1 MDNLKDI
8 VKNGIG
14 IVLQA
19 RSILE
24 GNQEIQIEEKEGIG
38 NIVTQVDLNVE
49 EYIKS
54 RLRTMFPQAQIIA
67 EESADIVE
75 PENDLKF
82 VVDPLDG
89 STNFSNGWPHTIAIG
104 IVNKD
109 ELASGIIYDAL
120 SKKIYFS
127 IKGEGVFEL
136 DANNIENVEKVSQ
149 PKYEKGNIKK
159 SVIAHDTP
167 YGLEAFEK
175 TMLMYPEL
183 VKKGASTKTVGPI
196 SLDVLKTALGREN
209 RPEDYNDAVWHMEVR
224 AWDLCASTAILR
236 ELGGNIIGD
245 NGKPLSIE
253 TLTSPSA
260 KISFIASGNDKLR
273 ENLYNIYQEKVGTK
287 SKDRESE
294 K

>member
-149 PKYEKGNIKK
+149 PKYEKENIKK
-159 SVIAHDTP
+159 SVISHDTP

>member
-136 DANNIENVEKVSQ
+136 DANNIENVEKVIQ

-159 SVIAHDTP
+159 SIIAHDTP

-273 ENLYNIYQEKVGTK
+273 ENLYNIYQEKIGTK

>member
-89 STNFSNGWPHTIAIG
+89 TTNFSNGWPHTIAIG

-136 DANNIENVEKVSQ
+136 DANNIENVEKVIQ

>member
-38 NIVTQVDLNVE
+38 NIVTQVDLNIE

-136 DANNIENVEKVSQ
+136 DANNIENVEKVIQ

>member
-136 DANNIENVEKVSQ
+136 DANNIENVEKVIQ